1 MGREITNTTKYQ
13 QKVLVEFYNSTPGIW
28 TFLSNKKITLEK
40 VIEYMIKKED
50 FDKETD
56 SLTFLDEDLE
66 NLVIL

>member
-1 MGREITNTTKYQ
+1 MDKEIINTAKYQ
-13 QKVLVEFYNSTPGIW
+13 QKVLVEFYNNAPGIW

-50 FDKETD
+50 FDGEKD
-56 SLTFLDEDLE
+56 NLIFLDEDLD